1 MNETSKNLS
10 IIAFYFSEYSETALQ
25 ELGYSTYKQAFSEI
39 SALFGRDNNYLKL
52 RRDEFDAL
60 PESKSSRVGWH
71 KRMPIK
77 TVVDMGEYLR
87 QFSFEDLTEVV
98 KKLILNTKT
107 PYQEEMTSSQ
117 EVDDVE
123 SIEDIINRT
132 DATATIQIRTAD
144 MKVRKYDISI
154 VNALKKLYK
163 GRCQICGCACGEEQ
177 GVSIVHAHHIV
188 PFSKSQNNNAG
199 NIMILCPNH
208 HAIIHAANAVFDN
221 KDMAYRFP
229 NGTVAKLLLNY
240 HL

>member
-10 IIAFYFSEYSETALQ
+10 IIAFYLSEYNELALK

-60 PESKSSRVGWH
+60 PESKSRRVGWH
-71 KRMPIK
+71 NRLPLKA
-77 TVVDMGEYLR
+77 VVELGAYLR

-98 KKLILNTKT
+98 KNLILNTKV
-107 PYQEEMTSSQ
+107 PFQEESATNQ
-117 EVDDVE
+117 RINDIE

-132 DATATIQIRTAD
+132 DVTATIRIRTAD
-144 MKVRKYDISI
+144 MKVRKYDTSI

-163 GRCQICGCACGEEQ
+163 SRCQICGRVCGEEQ
-177 GVSIVHAHHIV
+177 GVSIAHAHHIV
-188 PFSKSQNNNAG
+188 PFSQSQNNNSS

-208 HAIIHAANAVFDN
+208 HAIVHATEAVFDK
-221 KDMAYRFP
+221 KDLVYRFP
-229 NGTVAKLLLNY
+229 NGAEVKLLLNY